1 MSTLGDVLR
10 GTTDLPE
17 QDIGHLSVLVGEWGM
32 LADLSFAD
40 LLLFVPLRRRSRL
53 RHDAE
58 FLVAAQVRPVTGSTL
73 YAQDEVG
80 RRVRGADRPA
90 VATAMAEGRIVREQ
104 QPGDERGRPVQE
116 EAIPVRRGGLV
127 LAVVS
132 RESSVA
138 AARVLGALEQAYLR
152 TAGELAIM
160 VSEGTF
166 PLPGTGPEPT
176 DAPRVGDGLLRL
188 DLSGQVLFASP
199 NALSAYRRLGH
210 RGDLTGEELRAVH
223 AKFALAVPATAA
235 GAAPARPRLGAPEQI
250 PVWEAASRM
259 SLTED
264 ELVADGGAVLLRGV
278 PLLPGGRVIGS
289 IVLVRDVT
297 DLRRREAQ
305 LKGKDTT
312 IREIHHRVKNNLQT
326 VAALLRLQSR
336 RVDVPEARL
345 ALLEAVRRVTS
356 IALVHE
362 TLSQTLTE
370 EVSFDAVADELIAMT
385 LDVVTT
391 GERPR
396 TSRTGSFGHLPG
408 GVATPLALVLTEL
421 IQNAVEHA
429 FDGCAGTIEVRVRR
443 PERGGLELVVADDGA
458 GLPTDF
464 TPEHSTRLGLQIVRA
479 LVVGELGGTFAL
491 RRGRQRGTEAV
502 VALPARW

>member
-1 MSTLGDVLR
+1 VSTLSDVLR

-17 QDIGHLSVLVGEWGM
+17 QDVSHLSALAGEWGM

-40 LLLFVPLRRRSRL
+40 LLLFVPLRSRSRL
-53 RHDAE
+53 RQDAE

-73 YAQDEVG
+73 YSHDEVG

-90 VATAMAEGRIVREQ
+90 VAAAMTEGRIVRQQ
-104 QPGDERGRPVQE
+104 QPRDERDVPVHE
-116 EAIPVRRGGLV
+116 EAIPVRRGGRV

-152 TAGELAIM
+152 TAGELAVM

-166 PLPGTGPEPT
+166 PLPGTGPDPT

-188 DLSGQVLFASP
+188 DPAGQVLYASP
-199 NALSAYRRLGH
+199 NALSAYRRLGY

-223 AKFALAVPATAA
+223 ATFALAVPAAGAA
-235 GAAPARPRLGAPEQI
+235 AAPARAGPGAPEQI
-250 PVWEAASRM
+250 PVWEAASRVV
-259 SLTED
+259 LAED

-289 IVLVRDVT
+289 VVLVRDVT

-362 TLSQTLTE
+362 TLSQNVSE

-385 LDVVTT
+385 LDVVATR
-391 GERPR
+391 ERPV

-429 FDGCAGTIEVRVRR
+429 FDGSGGRIEVRVRR
-443 PERGGLELVVADDGA
+443 PERGGLELVVADDGT
-458 GLPTDF
+458 GLPADF
-464 TPEHSTRLGLQIVRA
+464 APERNTRLGLQIVRA
-479 LVVGELGGTFAL
+479 LVVGEMGGTFAL
-491 RRGRQRGTEAV
+491 RRAPGRGTEAV

>member
-1 MSTLGDVLR
+1 MSTLGHVLR

-17 QDIGHLSVLVGEWGM
+17 QDIGHLSALVGEWGM

-40 LLLFVPLRRRSRL
+40 LLLLVPLRRRSRL
-53 RHDAE
+53 RRDAE

-73 YAQDEVG
+73 YSDDEVG

-90 VATAMAEGRIVREQ
+90 VATAMTEGRIVRQ
-104 QPGDERGRPVQE
+104 QQFRDEHEVPVQE
-116 EAIPVRRGGLV
+116 EAIPVRRGGRV

-132 RESSVA
+132 RESSIA

-152 TAGELAIM
+152 TAGDLAIM

-188 DLSGQVLFASP
+188 DPAGQVLYASP
-199 NALSAYRRLGH
+199 NALSAYRRLGY
-210 RGDLTGEELRAVH
+210 RGDLTGEQLRAVH
-223 AKFALAVPATAA
+223 ATFALAVPAP
-235 GAAPARPRLGAPEQI
+235 GAPIPRPGPGAPEQV

-259 SLTED
+259 VLTED
-264 ELVADGGAVLLRGV
+264 ELVAGGGAVLLRGL

-289 IVLVRDVT
+289 VVLVRDVT

-336 RVDVPEARL
+336 RVDVPAARL

-362 TLSQTLTE
+362 TLSQALAE
-370 EVSFDAVADELIAMT
+370 EVSFDAIADELIAMT
-385 LDVVTT
+385 LDVVATRD
-391 GERPR
+391 RPV
-396 TSRTGSFGHLPG
+396 TSRTGTFGHLPG
-408 GVATPLALVLTEL
+408 TVATPLALVLTEL
-421 IQNAVEHA
+421 IQNAVQHA
-429 FDGCAGTIEVRVRR
+429 FDGSGGTIEVRVRR
-443 PERGGLELVVADDGA
+443 PERGGLEMVVADDGA
-458 GLPTDF
+458 GLPADF
-464 TPEHSTRLGLQIVRA
+464 TPERSTRLGLQIVRA
-479 LVVGELGGTFAL
+479 LVVGDLGGTFAL
-491 RRGRQRGTEAV
+491 RRAPRRGTEAV